1 MSNKISLL
9 LVLLLLIS
17 TVMLVSCSNDD
28 VAVDSTSDVVTES
41 PAPKDIELV
50 VDGKAQYKIICPDA
64 VEKGSE
70 ILDAAVGISNK
81 IKELTGVMPALGTD
95 FIKGDEK
102 PDSESLEL
110 LVGVTNHEEAQDVAC
125 NMGFD
130 DYRVCQS
137 GNKLIVISFSEEG
150 YDKALEELFELFE
163 AGASSGSLVVDG
175 GVDISGSTEAY
186 SLFDGVPMYDG
197 GRPLEI
203 LDMADENYMI
213 PIFDTD
219 SDEYEKYCN
228 ELVESGFELYTTNDI
243 GENLFSTYT
252 TDECI
257 LNCYYS
263 VNDDAVRIIVEPND
277 SPLPAE
283 VGPYEKVCEPQ
294 FSMVGLEFY
303 GKGEDG
309 IYNQIGLFMIWRLS
323 DGRFVVVDGGGHYNA
338 MGNKIASVLSSMAV
352 DKNKITIAAW
362 IFTHAHGDH
371 AGGFLKFSDT
381 DTAKKTTIENFI
393 FNFGT
398 GELYDNLEEGPE
410 RGRLDDVRK
419 KLETKYADSNHIKAH
434 SGQVFHF
441 ADIEIEMLYTLEDQ
455 YPNSFKTHNVTSIVF
470 RVNIGGKTFMA
481 LGDAYTTT
489 SNLLVKRYGDELK
502 SDIVQV
508 THHGFV
514 GGTIPLYSKIDPDIV
529 FWPGGDY
536 RFTDLSQVSYNKHL
550 LNNLSVK
557 KVYVAGNRVYIF
569 TLPSDY
575 MIPDGTDK

>member
-1 MSNKISLL
+1 MVKKFSLL
-9 LVLLLLIS
+9 FAVLLLLCTIL
-17 TVMLVSCSNDD
+17 LVSCAENDSGAD
-28 VAVDSTSDVVTES
+28 VTSSWTEETS
-41 PAPKDIELV
+41 APKNIELV
-50 VDGKAQYKIICPDA
+50 VDGKAQYKIVCSDI
-64 VEKGSE
+64 VEKDSE
-70 ILDAAVGISNK
+70 ILEAAVDISGK
-81 IKELTGVMPALGTD
+81 IKELTGVTPMLGTD
-95 FIKGDEK
+95 FVKGDEK
-102 PDSESLEL
+102 LDSQAREII
-110 LVGVTNHEEAQDVAC
+110 VGATKHEESRALLK
-125 NMGFD
+125 NMDFN
-130 DYRVCQS
+130 DYRICQT
-137 GNKLIVISFSEEG
+137 GNKLIVVSFSEEG
-150 YDKALEELFELFE
+150 YEKALEELFELFE
-163 AGASSGSLVVDG
+163 AASSNGSLVLEG
-175 GVDISGSTEAY
+175 GIDISGSLNSYEM
-186 SLFDGVPMYDG
+186 FDDVPMYNG
-197 GRPLEI
+197 GCPLEI
-203 LDMADENYMI
+203 FDTADENYMI
-213 PIFDTD
+213 PILDTD
-219 SDEYEKYCN
+219 SEEYEEYCD
-228 ELVESGFELYTTNDI
+228 ELAENGFELYAENKI
-243 GENLFSTYT
+243 GDNLFSTYT
-252 TDECI
+252 KEDCI

-277 SPLPAE
+277 SALPE
-283 VGPYEKVCEPQ
+283 KVGPYEKICEPQ

-352 DKNKITIAAW
+352 DKNKITVAAW

-381 DTAKKTTIENFI
+381 DTAKKTTVENFI

-455 YPNSFKTHNVTSIVF
+455 YPNSFKTHNITSIVF

-575 MIPDGTDK
+575 MSPDGTDK